1 MQEFLA
7 DLYQKQL
14 PFVLFRLP
22 QKDEIHCYYQVEA
35 ECHWTQDFKEEGFV
49 FASFEKLDKYLMIPA
64 THHKSFS
71 PLNVVAGQG
80 HYDLSHATGEKFI
93 HSVDQAV
100 KKIMSTDLEKVV
112 LSNAFDMPYD
122 GAGFSLFNRLV
133 STYENAFVYYWYHP
147 KTAQWLGASPEKL
160 IALDQGEFSTVALA
174 GTLPS
179 DGNESEWTKKE
190 IHEQQV
196 VVSSI
201 IEGLSQ
207 CEGAKN
213 ITVGERSTVKAGKLL
228 HLQTP
233 ISAEIVQGSLL
244 SLLSYLHPTPAVGGL
259 PKAAAMEYIL
269 SHEDYDRE
277 FYTGF
282 LGPFSKGISANLFVN
297 LRCAKLDQKRIKVYT
312 GAGITQGSQPVKE
325 WEEICRKAA
334 TFLAVL

>member
-22 QKDEIHCYYQVEA
+22 QKDEIHCYYQVED
-35 ECHWTQDFKEEGFV
+35 ESHWTQDFKEEGFV
-49 FASFEKLDKYLMIPA
+49 FASFEKQDKYLMIPA

-93 HSVDQAV
+93 HSVDHAV
-100 KKIMSTDLEKVV
+100 KKIMSTNLEKVV

-122 GAGFSLFNRLV
+122 GVGFSLFNRLV
-133 STYENAFVYYWYHP
+133 NTYENAFVYYWFHP

-213 ITVGERSTVKAGKLL
+213 IIVGERSTVKAGKLM

-244 SLLSYLHPTPAVGGL
+244 SLLSCLHPTPAVGGL

-282 LGPFSKGISANLFVN
+282 LGPFSKGVSANFFVN

-312 GAGITQGSQPVKE
+312 GAGITQGSEPVKE